1 MKTILIPVDFS
12 ENSIVTCKYAIKI
25 AGITNPT
32 TLHFLHIYP
41 DQLMIPDSSFPSGI
55 DSDAFMNVQ
64 FIEELRQQSER
75 NMADLVKDVNAYL
88 EEKKVTTITLSHT
101 ITGGD
106 PEWEIRNL
114 VDDLKPDIIVMG
126 THGTGKKGFLEGS
139 MAESI
144 MDHASVP
151 VISVPANIQN
161 CQIRNILYASNGSE
175 NDYAKIKLLLTLFKE
190 TQVNISVLHL
200 VLESKK
206 DQGAAFMAD
215 LKEAFLLEKLSDQ
228 VRFYLVDADD
238 KYEALETF
246 VKHQQIDIIAFISHK
261 SNIFKALFSQK
272 LSKKDFFKLE
282 LPMLAMHE

>member
-1 MKTILIPVDFS
+1 
-12 ENSIVTCKYAIKI
+12 
-25 AGITNPT
+25 
-32 TLHFLHIYP
+32 
-41 DQLMIPDSSFPSGI
+41 
-55 DSDAFMNVQ
+55 
-64 FIEELRQQSER
+64 
-75 NMADLVKDVNAYL
+75 MADLVKDVNAYL

-114 VDDLKPDIIVMG
+114 VEDLKPDIIVMG
-126 THGTGKKGFLEGS
+126 TNGTGKKGFLEGS

-190 TQVNISVLHL
+190 TQVNISVVHL

-206 DQGAAFMAD
+206 DQGAAFMAA

-228 VRFYLVDADD
+228 VRFYLIDADD